1 MKMTDAIVIILLL
14 LVLVFALGGAKKRL
28 KGGCCGGGSKP
39 KKVKP
44 KNTDTAHYTYKVT
57 AYIDGMTCDHCKA
70 RVENAFNSL
79 PDCYARVN
87 LKKKCAEIWSN
98 EKMSEEDIAAIVKK
112 NGYSLMGISWE

>member
-1 MKMTDAIVIILLL
+1 MTDAIIVILLL
-14 LVLVFALGGAKKRL
+14 AVVVFALGGAKKRL

-44 KNTDTAHYTYKVT
+44 KSTNRSHYTYKVT

-79 PDCYARVN
+79 PDCYAKVSLR
-87 LKKKCAEIWSN
+87 LKRAEIWSMKKMNDN
-98 EKMSEEDIAAIVKK
+98 EIGDIIKK
-112 NGYSLMGISWE
+112 SGYSLVGISEE